1 MDIVYHPLFFVGLL
15 NLAIVITVALVC
27 IFTGNAAA
35 LLALV
40 LIQPMPILASQNDA
54 GHDDE
59 GEPIEGEGED
69 YQESGMGFTA
79 TVK

>member
-15 NLAIVITVALVC
+15 NLAIVITTATVC
-27 IFTGNAAA
+27 ILTSNAVG
-35 LLALV
+35 LLAL
-40 LIQPMPILASQNDA
+40 LLLQPMPILATQNSA
-54 GHDDE
+54 GDE
-59 GEPIEGEGED
+59 EDTLAEGEGED